1 MIDETISHYRILE
14 ALASGGMGHVYRAE
28 DTRLGRQVALKFLS
42 EYLTRDPA
50 ALERF
55 RREAR
60 ALSLLNHPGICTIY
74 DLGEHDGR
82 PFLVMEVLEGQTL
95 RDRAAGGPVP
105 TDALVD
111 LGAQIAD
118 ALDTAHSR
126 GIIHRDIKPA
136 NIFLT
141 TRGSAKILDF
151 GLAKQTLV
159 DRIAEPVGARN
170 PSAEPT
176 LDNVLLTSPGT
187 TMGTIAYM
195 SPEQARG
202 EDLDA
207 RTDLFSLG
215 AVLYEIAAARPA
227 FGGATSAVVFDA
239 ILNREPVA
247 PSSLNPNLPPG
258 FEEILGKLLEKN
270 RELRYQTAAELL
282 ADLKRLRRDM
292 DSARVAAGARNQWPL
307 SAPTVAAEPPM
318 SMRSGPAIDRSET
331 PAIATTARTRLRP
344 GMQWVLWAGG
354 GLIVAVIA
362 WTLALYLHNRYGHH
376 QESNFVEMTI
386 TPITSSGNIHSV
398 AISADG
404 KWLAYVHSEN
414 GPSSIEVRQL
424 ATGSTL
430 EVLPPSP
437 NTLVALTFS
446 PDGNYLYFIE
456 REPAVDHSALYQM
469 PAFGGSPRQVLF
481 DVDSPISFSPDAK
494 RFVFVRQSPENTSS
508 TLMLA
513 KADGTGQQEL
523 RRLKFPESF
532 SSDGA
537 AWSPDGQRI
546 AVERTARDRSG
557 KYMLE
562 TVRAD
567 SGLEEPLGS
576 GSWIYPATLTWLR
589 DGSGVLLTLLMNRST
604 FNAQLWKVNYP
615 GGQPERITNDLNYYA
630 GTSITSDG
638 SSLATL
644 QVSFA
649 SSLWVANLGGAGPYS
664 SPQQIT
670 TGIGR
675 ADGVAGLAWVPGDR
689 IFYTYY
695 ASGVLRLATV
705 SPNGSNL
712 HDVAVGS
719 GSPIWPSTC
728 ATGGHFVFSVADSS
742 DHISLWRAGLD
753 GGNLKQ
759 ITQGPADLH
768 PDCSTDG
775 SFVVYQDSSVDAAR
789 LMKIAID
796 GGEPVSISKEW
807 LEYPVISPDGR
818 TLAAAYDPAP
828 DQPPKLVTAGLEGG
842 EIQHVY
848 DMPPGTD
855 FGGSAGTKLAWT
867 RDGRA
872 ILFIV
877 DKAGVSNLWALPT
890 SEPGTA
896 PGRAKQITN
905 FSSDRIWTFAL
916 SPNGQQ
922 VIYARGRPIE
932 DAIVISHFH

>member
-1 MIDETISHYRILE
+1 
-14 ALASGGMGHVYRAE
+14 
-28 DTRLGRQVALKFLS
+28 
-42 EYLTRDPA
+42 
-50 ALERF
+50 
-55 RREAR
+55 
-60 ALSLLNHPGICTIY
+60 
-74 DLGEHDGR
+74 
-82 PFLVMEVLEGQTL
+82 
-95 RDRAAGGPVP
+95 
-105 TDALVD
+105 
-111 LGAQIAD
+111 
-118 ALDTAHSR
+118 
-126 GIIHRDIKPA
+126 
-136 NIFLT
+136 
-141 TRGSAKILDF
+141 
-151 GLAKQTLV
+151 
-159 DRIAEPVGARN
+159 
-170 PSAEPT
+170 
-176 LDNVLLTSPGT
+176 
-187 TMGTIAYM
+187 
-195 SPEQARG
+195 
-202 EDLDA
+202 
-207 RTDLFSLG
+207 
-215 AVLYEIAAARPA
+215 
-227 FGGATSAVVFDA
+227 
-239 ILNREPVA
+239 
-247 PSSLNPNLPPG
+247 
-258 FEEILGKLLEKN
+258 
-270 RELRYQTAAELL
+270 
-282 ADLKRLRRDM
+282 
-292 DSARVAAGARNQWPL
+292 
-307 SAPTVAAEPPM
+307 
-318 SMRSGPAIDRSET
+318 
-331 PAIATTARTRLRP
+331 
-344 GMQWVLWAGG
+344 
-354 GLIVAVIA
+354 
-362 WTLALYLHNRYGHH
+362 
-376 QESNFVEMTI
+376 
-386 TPITSSGNIHSV
+386 
-398 AISADG
+398 
-404 KWLAYVHSEN
+404 
-414 GPSSIEVRQL
+414 
-424 ATGSTL
+424 
-430 EVLPPSP
+430 
-437 NTLVALTFS
+437 
-446 PDGNYLYFIE
+446 
-456 REPAVDHSALYQM
+456 
-469 PAFGGSPRQVLF
+469 
-481 DVDSPISFSPDAK
+481 
-494 RFVFVRQSPENTSS
+494 
-508 TLMLA
+508 
-513 KADGTGQQEL
+513 
-523 RRLKFPESF
+523 
-532 SSDGA
+532 
-537 AWSPDGQRI
+537 
-546 AVERTARDRSG
+546 
-557 KYMLE
+557 
-562 TVRAD
+562 
-567 SGLEEPLGS
+567 
-576 GSWIYPATLTWLR
+576 
-589 DGSGVLLTLLMNRST
+589 
-604 FNAQLWKVNYP
+604 
-615 GGQPERITNDLNYYA
+615 LNYYA

-789 LMKIAID
+789 LRKIAID